1 MAIIAHRS
9 SPAAV
14 SDRRRPSPDVILFVA
29 MVALSA
35 LGVLMVY
42 SASRNRLEA
51 LGLDPTG
58 EMVDQAIFAAV
69 GLVLFFVASFIDYRE
84 WRNVAPFIYLATLV
98 ALGAVFLFE
107 PGTARAQRWIP
118 IGDYQLQPAEF
129 AKMAMILVLASV
141 LVPAKEEGM
150 GWRRLVQTIA
160 IVAVPAVLIY
170 LEPDLGTM
178 LVFAFITLVMLFIG
192 GTTLR
197 QLTILMMAAGA
208 GALAIWKLG
217 LLRDYQ
223 IERLQS
229 VFNPAA
235 ADPLVAGY
243 NRIQSEIAIGSG
255 GFFGKGLFLG
265 TQTNLDFVPAQTT
278 DFIFTAVGEQ
288 LGFVGGALVLLTY
301 AVIIWRLLVIA
312 GNARDRYGVLVVAG
326 IAAMFAF
333 HVYINVGMTVG
344 IAPVTGLPLP
354 FMSAGG
360 STYVTMAISLGVA
373 NSVWLR
379 RSPVPGETYIV

>member
-1 MAIIAHRS
+1 
-9 SPAAV
+9 
-14 SDRRRPSPDVILFVA
+14 
-29 MVALSA
+29 
-35 LGVLMVY
+35 
-42 SASRNRLEA
+42 
-51 LGLDPTG
+51 
-58 EMVDQAIFAAV
+58 
-69 GLVLFFVASFIDYRE
+69 
-84 WRNVAPFIYLATLV
+84 
-98 ALGAVFLFE
+98 
-107 PGTARAQRWIP
+107 
-118 IGDYQLQPAEF
+118 
-129 AKMAMILVLASV
+129 VLASV
-141 LVPAKEEGM
+141 LVPAKEQGM
-150 GWRRLVQTIA
+150 SWRRLIQTLV
-160 IVAVPAVLIY
+160 IVAIPAVLIY

-192 GTTLR
+192 GTTFR
-197 QLTILMMAAGA
+197 QLTVLLAAAGA
-208 GALAIWKLG
+208 GILAIWKLE
-217 LLRDYQ
+217 LLKDYQ

-229 VFNPAA
+229 VFNPSA
-235 ADPLVAGY
+235 ADPLGAAY

-288 LGFVGGALVLLTY
+288 LGFVGGALVLLVY
-301 AVIIWRLLVIA
+301 AVIMWRLVVIA
-312 GNARDRYGVLVVAG
+312 VNARDRYGVLVVAG

-333 HVYINVGMTVG
+333 HIYVNIGMTVG

-360 STYVTMAISLGVA
+360 STFVTMAISLGVA

>member
-1 MAIIAHRS
+1 MALIARS

-14 SDRRRPSPDVILFVA
+14 SDRRRPTPDVILFLA
-29 MVALSA
+29 MVVLSA

-42 SASRNRLEA
+42 SASRGRLEA
-51 LGLDPTG
+51 RGLDPTG

-84 WRNVAPFIYLATLV
+84 WRNVTPFIYIATLT
-98 ALGAVFLFE
+98 ALGVVFLFD
-107 PGTARAQRWIP
+107 PVANAQRWIP
-118 IGDYQLQPAEF
+118 LGSYQLQPAEF
-129 AKMAMILVLASV
+129 AKAAMILVLASV

-150 GWRRLVQTIA
+150 SWRRLTQTLV
-160 IVAVPAVLIY
+160 IVAIPAVLIY

-192 GTTLR
+192 GTTFR
-197 QLTILMMAAGA
+197 QLTVLMAAAGA
-208 GALAIWKLG
+208 GILAIWKLEV
-217 LLRDYQ
+217 LKDYQ

-229 VFNPAA
+229 VFNPSA
-235 ADPLVAGY
+235 ADPLGAAY

-288 LGFVGGALVLLTY
+288 LGFVGGALVLLVY
-301 AVIIWRLLVIA
+301 AVIMWRLVVI
-312 GNARDRYGVLVVAG
+312 GVNARDRYGVLVVAG

-333 HVYINVGMTVG
+333 HIYVNIGMTVG

-360 STYVTMAISLGVA
+360 STFVTMAISLGVA

>member
-1 MAIIAHRS
+1 MAVISRS
-9 SPAAV
+9 RPAAI
-14 SDRRRPSPDVILFVA
+14 SDRRRPTPDLILFIA
-29 MVALSA
+29 MVVLSA
-35 LGVLMVY
+35 FGVLMVY
-42 SASRNRLEA
+42 SASRSKLES

-58 EMVDQAIFAAV
+58 EMVDQVIFAAV
-69 GLVLFFVASFIDYRE
+69 GLVFFFVASFIDYRE
-84 WRNVAPFIYLATLV
+84 WRNVAPLIYFVTLIV
-98 ALGAVFLFE
+98 LGAVFLFE
-107 PGTARAQRWIP
+107 PVANAQRWIP
-118 IGDYQLQPAEF
+118 IGSYQLQPAEF
-129 AKMAMILVLASV
+129 AKVAMILILASV

-150 GWRRLVQTIA
+150 SWRRLVQTIV
-160 IVAVPAVLIY
+160 IVAIPAVLIY

-197 QLTILMMAAGA
+197 QLAVLLAAAGA
-208 GALAIWKLG
+208 GVLAIWKLE

-229 VFNPAA
+229 VFNPSA
-235 ADPLVAGY
+235 ADPLGAAY

-265 TQTNLDFVPAQTT
+265 TQTNLDYVPAQTT

-288 LGFVGGALVLLTY
+288 LGFVGGALVLLVY
-301 AVIIWRLLVIA
+301 AVIMWRLVVIA
-312 GNARDRYGVLVVAG
+312 VNARDRFGVLVVAG

-333 HVYINVGMTVG
+333 HIYVNIGMTVG

-354 FMSAGG
+354 FLSAGG
-360 STYVTMAISLGVA
+360 STLVTMSIALGIA

>member
-1 MAIIAHRS
+1 MAVIART

-14 SDRRRPSPDVILFVA
+14 TDRRRPTPDVILFVA
-29 MVALSA
+29 MVVLAA

-42 SASRNRLEA
+42 SASRSRLETQ
-51 LGLDPTG
+51 GLDPTS
-58 EMVDQAIFAAV
+58 EMIDQAVFAAV
-69 GLVLFFVASFIDYRE
+69 GLILFFVASFIDYRE
-84 WRNVAPFIYLATLV
+84 WRNVAPLVYLATLMS
-98 ALGAVFLFE
+98 LGAVFFFE
-107 PGTARAQRWIP
+107 SGAAGAQRWIP
-118 IGDYQLQPAEF
+118 IGSYQLQPSEF
-129 AKMAMILVLASV
+129 AKVAMVLVLASV

-150 GWRRLVQTIA
+150 SWRRLVQTIV
-160 IVAVPAVLIY
+160 IVAIPAALIY
-170 LEPDLGTM
+170 LQPDLGTM

-197 QLTILMMAAGA
+197 QLAVLITAAGA
-208 GALAIWKLG
+208 GILTIWRLE

-229 VFNPAA
+229 VFNPSA
-235 ADPLVAGY
+235 ADPLGAAY

-255 GFFGKGLFLG
+255 GFFGKGLFEG
-265 TQTNLDFVPAQTT
+265 TQTNLDYVPAQTT

-288 LGFVGGALVLLTY
+288 LGFIGGALVLVAY

-326 IAAMFAF
+326 IAAMFAY
-333 HVYINVGMTVG
+333 HVYVNIGMTVG

-360 STYVTMAISLGVA
+360 STFVTMAVSLGIA

>member
-1 MAIIAHRS
+1 MAIIARS

-14 SDRRRPSPDVILFVA
+14 SDRRRPTPDIILFVA

-35 LGVLMVY
+35 VGVLMVY
-42 SASRNRLEA
+42 SASRTRLEA

-84 WRNVAPFIYLATLV
+84 WRNVAPFIYIATLL
-98 ALGAVFLFE
+98 ALGVVFLFA
-107 PGTARAQRWIP
+107 PGSARAQRWIP
-118 IGDYQLQPAEF
+118 VGSYQIQPAEF
-129 AKMAMILVLASV
+129 AKIAMIMVLAAV

-150 GWRRLVQTIA
+150 SWRRLVQTIVVVA
-160 IVAVPAVLIY
+160 IPAMLIY
-170 LEPDLGTM
+170 MEPDLGTM
-178 LVFAFITLVMLFIG
+178 LVFAFITLVMLFVG

-197 QLTILMMAAGA
+197 QLTVLMTAAGA
-208 GALAIWKLG
+208 GILAIWKLE
-217 LLRDYQ
+217 LLLPYQ

-229 VFNPAA
+229 IFNPSA
-235 ADPLVAGY
+235 ADPLGAAY

-255 GFFGKGLFLG
+255 GIFGKGLFLG

-288 LGFVGGALVLLTY
+288 LGFVGGALVLLAY
-301 AVIIWRLLVIA
+301 AVIMWRLVVIA
-312 GNARDRYGVLVVAG
+312 VNARDRYGVLVVTG

-360 STYVTMAISLGVA
+360 STFVTMALALGIA

>member
-1 MAIIAHRS
+1 MAVIARTS
-9 SPAAV
+9 SPAV
-14 SDRRRPSPDVILFVA
+14 SDRRRPTPDIILFVA
-29 MVALSA
+29 MVVLSA
-35 LGVLMVY
+35 LGVLMIY
-42 SASRNRLEA
+42 SASRNRLDA
-51 LGLDPTG
+51 LGLDPSS
-58 EMVDQAIFAAV
+58 EMVDQAIFVAV
-69 GLVLFFVASFIDYRE
+69 GLVLFFVASLVDYRE
-84 WRNVAPFIYLATLV
+84 WRDLVPFIYIVTLIG
-98 ALGAVFLFE
+98 LGAVFLFE

-118 IGDYQLQPAEF
+118 IGSYQLQPAEF
-129 AKMAMILVLASV
+129 AKIAVILVLASV
-141 LVPAKEEGM
+141 LVPAREEGM
-150 GWRRLVQTIA
+150 SWRRLIQALLVVA
-160 IVAVPAVLIY
+160 IPVVLIY

-178 LVFAFITLVMLFIG
+178 LVFAFIALVMLFVG

-197 QLTILMMAAGA
+197 QLAVLLAASGA
-208 GALAIWKLG
+208 GVLAIWRLE
-217 LLRDYQ
+217 LLRPYQ

-229 VFNPAA
+229 VFNPSS
-235 ADPLVAGY
+235 ADPLGAAY

-265 TQTNLDFVPAQTT
+265 TQTNLDYVPAQTT

-288 LGFVGGALVLLTY
+288 LGFVGGALVLLAY
-301 AVIIWRLLVIA
+301 GVIMWRLLVIA
-312 GNARDRYGVLVVAG
+312 GNARDRFGVLVVGG

-333 HVYINVGMTVG
+333 HVYVNIGMTVG

-360 STYVTMAISLGVA
+360 STFVTMAFSLGIA

>member
-1 MAIIAHRS
+1 MAVIARS

-14 SDRRRPSPDVILFVA
+14 SDRRRPTPDVILFIA
-29 MVALSA
+29 MVVLSA
-35 LGVLMVY
+35 LGVLMIY
-42 SASRNRLEA
+42 SASRGRLEA
-51 LGLDPTG
+51 RGLDPTS
-58 EMVDQAIFAAV
+58 EMVEQAIFAAV

-84 WRNVAPFIYLATLV
+84 WRNVAPAIYIATLI

-107 PGTARAQRWIP
+107 PGAARAQRWIP
-118 IGDYQLQPAEF
+118 IGSYQLQPAEF
-129 AKMAMILVLASV
+129 AKAAMIVVLASV
-141 LVPAKEEGM
+141 LVPVREEGM
-150 GWRRLVQTIA
+150 SWRRLVQTIV
-160 IVAVPAVLIY
+160 IVAIPALLIY
-170 LEPDLGTM
+170 LQPDLGTM

-197 QLTILMMAAGA
+197 QLTVLMVAAGA
-208 GALAIWKLG
+208 GILAIWRLE
-217 LLRDYQ
+217 LLRPYQ

-235 ADPLVAGY
+235 ADPLGALY

-288 LGFVGGALVLLTY
+288 VGFVGGALVLLTY
-301 AVIIWRLLVIA
+301 GIIIWRLLVIA
-312 GNARDRYGVLVVAG
+312 TNARDRYGVLVVAG

-333 HVYINVGMTVG
+333 HVYVNIGMTVG

-360 STYVTMAISLGVA
+360 STFATMAISLGVA

>member
-1 MAIIAHRS
+1 MALIART

-14 SDRRRPSPDVILFVA
+14 SDRRRPTPDVILFLA
-29 MVALSA
+29 MVVLSA

-42 SASRNRLEA
+42 SASRGRLEA
-51 LGLDPTG
+51 RGLDPTG
-58 EMVDQAIFAAV
+58 EMVDQAIFASI
-69 GLVLFFVASFIDYRE
+69 GLVFFFVASFIDYRE
-84 WRNVAPFIYLATLV
+84 WRNVTHFIYIATLI
-98 ALGAVFLFE
+98 ALSVVFLFD
-107 PGTARAQRWIP
+107 PVANAQRWIP
-118 IGDYQLQPAEF
+118 LGSYQLQPAEF
-129 AKMAMILVLASV
+129 AKAAMILVLASV

-150 GWRRLVQTIA
+150 SWRRLFQTLV
-160 IVAVPAVLIY
+160 IVAIPAVLIY

-192 GTTLR
+192 GTTFR
-197 QLTILMMAAGA
+197 QLTVLMAAAGA
-208 GALAIWKLG
+208 GVLAIWKLE
-217 LLRDYQ
+217 LLKDYQ

-229 VFNPAA
+229 VFNPSA
-235 ADPLVAGY
+235 ADPLGAAY

-288 LGFVGGALVLLTY
+288 LGFVGGALVLLVY
-301 AVIIWRLLVIA
+301 AVIMWRLVVIA
-312 GNARDRYGVLVVAG
+312 VNARDRFGVLVVAG

-333 HVYINVGMTVG
+333 HIYVNIGMTVG

-360 STYVTMAISLGVA
+360 STFVTMAISLGVA

>member
-1 MAIIAHRS
+1 MAVIARS
-9 SPAAV
+9 RPAAI
-14 SDRRRPSPDVILFVA
+14 SDRRRPTPDLILFIA

-35 LGVLMVY
+35 FGVLMVY
-42 SASRNRLEA
+42 SASRSKLES
-51 LGLDPTG
+51 LGLDPTS

-69 GLVLFFVASFIDYRE
+69 GLVFFFVASFIDYRE
-84 WRNVAPFIYLATLV
+84 WRNVAPLIYLATLIV
-98 ALGAVFLFE
+98 LGAVFLFE
-107 PGTARAQRWIP
+107 PVANAQRWIP
-118 IGDYQLQPAEF
+118 IGSYQLQPAEF
-129 AKMAMILVLASV
+129 AKVAMILILASV

-150 GWRRLVQTIA
+150 SWRRLIQTIV
-160 IVAVPAVLIY
+160 IVSIPAVLIY

-197 QLTILMMAAGA
+197 QLAVLLAAAGA
-208 GALAIWKLG
+208 GLLAIWKLE

-229 VFNPAA
+229 VFNPSA
-235 ADPLVAGY
+235 ADPLGAAY

-265 TQTNLDFVPAQTT
+265 TQTNLDYVPAQTT

-288 LGFVGGALVLLTY
+288 LGFVGGALVLLVY
-301 AVIIWRLLVIA
+301 AVIMWRLVVIA
-312 GNARDRYGVLVVAG
+312 VNARDRFGVLVVAG
-326 IAAMFAF
+326 VAAMFAF
-333 HVYINVGMTVG
+333 HIYVNIGMTVG

-360 STYVTMAISLGVA
+360 STLVTMSIALGVA

>member
-1 MAIIAHRS
+1 MAVIART

-14 SDRRRPSPDVILFVA
+14 SDRRRPTPDVILFVA
-29 MVALSA
+29 MMALSA

-58 EMVDQAIFAAV
+58 EMVDQAIFAGV
-69 GLVLFFVASFIDYRE
+69 GLVLFFVASFVDYRE
-84 WRNVAPFIYLATLV
+84 WRNVAPFLYVATLL

-107 PGTARAQRWIP
+107 PGAARVQRWIP
-118 IGDYQLQPAEF
+118 IGTYQLQPAEF
-129 AKMAMILVLASV
+129 AKATMILVLASI

-150 GWRRLVQTIA
+150 SWRRLVQTIV
-160 IVAVPAVLIY
+160 IVAIPAMLIY
-170 LEPDLGTM
+170 FEPDLGTM
-178 LVFAFITLVMLFIG
+178 LVFAFVSLIMLFVG

-197 QLTILMMAAGA
+197 QLTVLMTAAGA
-208 GALAIWKLG
+208 GMLAIWRLE

-229 VFNPAA
+229 IFNPSA
-235 ADPLVAGY
+235 ADPLGAAY

-265 TQTNLDFVPAQTT
+265 TQTNLDFVPSQTT

-288 LGFVGGALVLLTY
+288 LGFVGSALVLLAY
-301 AVIIWRLLVIA
+301 AIIMWRLVVIA
-312 GNARDRYGVLVVAG
+312 VNARDRFGVLVVSG

-333 HVYINVGMTVG
+333 HVYINIGMTVG

-360 STYVTMAISLGVA
+360 STFVTMAISLGVA

>member
-1 MAIIAHRS
+1 MAIIARTT
-9 SPAAV
+9 PAAV
-14 SDRRRPSPDVILFVA
+14 SDRRRPTPDVILFVA
-29 MVALSA
+29 MVVLAA

-42 SASRNRLEA
+42 SASRTRLET
-51 LGLDPTG
+51 LGLDPTS
-58 EMVDQAIFAAV
+58 EMVDQAIFAAA

-84 WRNVAPFIYLATLV
+84 WRNVAPLLYIGTLI

-107 PGTARAQRWIP
+107 PGGARAQRWIP
-118 IGDYQLQPAEF
+118 IGSYQLQPAEF

-150 GWRRLVQTIA
+150 SWRRLVQTMV

-170 LEPDLGTM
+170 IEPDLGTM
-178 LVFAFITLVMLFIG
+178 LVFAFIALVMLFIG

-197 QLTILMMAAGA
+197 QLMVVMTAAGA
-208 GALAIWKLG
+208 GILAIWKFE
-217 LLRDYQ
+217 LLRPYQ

-229 VFNPAA
+229 VFNPSS
-235 ADPLVAGY
+235 ADPLGAAY

-288 LGFVGGALVLLTY
+288 LGFVGGALVLLAY

-312 GNARDRYGVLVVAG
+312 VNARDRYGVLVVAG

-333 HVYINVGMTVG
+333 HVYINIGMTVG

-360 STYVTMAISLGVA
+360 STFVTMAISLGVA

>member
-1 MAIIAHRS
+1 MTLLART

-14 SDRRRPSPDVILFVA
+14 SDRRRPTPDVILFLA
-29 MVALSA
+29 MVVLSA

-42 SASRNRLEA
+42 SASRGRLEA
-51 LGLDPTG
+51 RGLDPTG

-84 WRNVAPFIYLATLV
+84 WRNVAPFIYIATLI
-98 ALGAVFLFE
+98 ALGAVFLFD
-107 PGTARAQRWIP
+107 PVANAQRWIP
-118 IGDYQLQPAEF
+118 LGSYQLQPAEF
-129 AKMAMILVLASV
+129 AKAAMILVLASV
-141 LVPAKEEGM
+141 LVPAREEGM
-150 GWRRLVQTIA
+150 SWRRLTQTLV
-160 IVAVPAVLIY
+160 IVAIPAVLIY
-170 LEPDLGTM
+170 IEPDLGTM
-178 LVFAFITLVMLFIG
+178 LVFTFITIVMLFIG
-192 GTTLR
+192 GTTIR
-197 QLTILMMAAGA
+197 QLTVLMAAAGA
-208 GALAIWKLG
+208 GLLAIWKLE
-217 LLRDYQ
+217 LLKDYQ

-229 VFNPAA
+229 VFNPSA
-235 ADPLVAGY
+235 ADPLGAAY

-288 LGFVGGALVLLTY
+288 LGFVGGALVLLVY
-301 AVIIWRLLVIA
+301 AVIMWRLVVIA
-312 GNARDRYGVLVVAG
+312 VNARDRYGVLVVAG

-333 HVYINVGMTVG
+333 HIYVNIGMTVG

-360 STYVTMAISLGVA
+360 SAFVTMAISLGVA

>member
-1 MAIIAHRS
+1 MALIART

-14 SDRRRPSPDVILFVA
+14 SDRRRPTPDVILFLA
-29 MVALSA
+29 MVVLSA

-42 SASRNRLEA
+42 SASRGRLEA
-51 LGLDPTG
+51 RGLDPTG

-84 WRNVAPFIYLATLV
+84 WRNVTPFIYIATLI
-98 ALGAVFLFE
+98 ALSVVFLFD
-107 PGTARAQRWIP
+107 PVANAQRWIP
-118 IGDYQLQPAEF
+118 LGSFQLQPAEF
-129 AKMAMILVLASV
+129 AKAAMILVLASV

-150 GWRRLVQTIA
+150 SWRRLFQTLV
-160 IVAVPAVLIY
+160 IVAIPAVLIY

-192 GTTLR
+192 GTTFR
-197 QLTILMMAAGA
+197 QLTVLMAAAGA
-208 GALAIWKLG
+208 GVLAIWRLE
-217 LLRDYQ
+217 LLKDYQ

-229 VFNPAA
+229 VFNPSA
-235 ADPLVAGY
+235 ADPLGAAY

-288 LGFVGGALVLLTY
+288 LGFVGGALVLLVY
-301 AVIIWRLLVIA
+301 AVIMWRLVVIA
-312 GNARDRYGVLVVAG
+312 VNARDRFGVLVVAG

-333 HVYINVGMTVG
+333 HIYVNIGMTVG

-360 STYVTMAISLGVA
+360 STFVTMAISLGVA

>member
-1 MAIIAHRS
+1 MAVISRS
-9 SPAAV
+9 RPAAI
-14 SDRRRPSPDVILFVA
+14 SDRRRPTPDLILFIA

-35 LGVLMVY
+35 FGVLMVY
-42 SASRNRLEA
+42 SASRSKLES

-69 GLVLFFVASFIDYRE
+69 GLVFFFVASFIDYRE
-84 WRNVAPFIYLATLV
+84 WRNVAPLIYLATLIV
-98 ALGAVFLFE
+98 LGAVFLFE
-107 PGTARAQRWIP
+107 PVANAQRWIP
-118 IGDYQLQPAEF
+118 IGSYQLQPAEF
-129 AKMAMILVLASV
+129 AKVAMILILASV

-150 GWRRLVQTIA
+150 SWRRLIQTIV
-160 IVAVPAVLIY
+160 IVSIPAVLIY

-178 LVFAFITLVMLFIG
+178 LVFGFITLVMLFIG

-197 QLTILMMAAGA
+197 QLAVLLAAAGA
-208 GALAIWKLG
+208 GMLAIWKLE

-229 VFNPAA
+229 VFNPSA
-235 ADPLVAGY
+235 ADPLGAAY

-265 TQTNLDFVPAQTT
+265 TQTNLDYVPAQTT

-288 LGFVGGALVLLTY
+288 LGFVGGALVLLVY
-301 AVIIWRLLVIA
+301 AVIMWRLVVIA
-312 GNARDRYGVLVVAG
+312 VNARDRFGVLVVAG
-326 IAAMFAF
+326 VAAMFAF
-333 HVYINVGMTVG
+333 HIYVNIGMTVG

-360 STYVTMAISLGVA
+360 STLVTMSIALGVA

>member
-1 MAIIAHRS
+1 MALIART

-14 SDRRRPSPDVILFVA
+14 SDRRRPTPDVILFLA
-29 MVALSA
+29 MVVLSA

-42 SASRNRLEA
+42 SASRGRLEA
-51 LGLDPTG
+51 RGLDPTG

-84 WRNVAPFIYLATLV
+84 WRNVAPFIYIATLI
-98 ALGAVFLFE
+98 ALGVVFLFP
-107 PGTARAQRWIP
+107 PGAARVQRWIP
-118 IGDYQLQPAEF
+118 IGSYQLQPAEF
-129 AKMAMILVLASV
+129 AKASMILVLASV
-141 LVPAKEEGM
+141 LVPTKEEGM
-150 GWRRLVQTIA
+150 SWRRLTQTIV
-160 IVAVPAVLIY
+160 IVAIPAMLIY
-170 LEPDLGTM
+170 FEPDLGTM
-178 LVFAFITLVMLFIG
+178 LVFAFVSLMMLFIG

-197 QLTILMMAAGA
+197 QVAFLLAAAGA
-208 GALAIWKLG
+208 GMLAIWRLE

-229 VFNPAA
+229 IFNPSA
-235 ADPLVAGY
+235 ADPLGAAY

-255 GFFGKGLFLG
+255 GFFGKGLFHG
-265 TQTNLDFVPAQTT
+265 TQTNLDFVPSQTT

-288 LGFVGGALVLLTY
+288 LGFVGGALVLLVY
-301 AVIIWRLLVIA
+301 AVIMWRLVVIA
-312 GNARDRYGVLVVAG
+312 VNARDRFGVLVVAG

-333 HVYINVGMTVG
+333 HIYVNIGMTVG

-360 STYVTMAISLGVA
+360 SAFVTMAISLGVA

>member
-1 MAIIAHRS
+1 
-9 SPAAV
+9 V
-14 SDRRRPSPDVILFVA
+14 
-29 MVALSA
+29 
-35 LGVLMVY
+35 GVLMVY

-84 WRNVAPFIYLATLV
+84 WRNVAPFLYVATLL

-107 PGTARAQRWIP
+107 AGTARAQRWIP
-118 IGDYQLQPAEF
+118 IGSYQLQPAEF

-150 GWRRLVQTIA
+150 SWRRLVQTIV
-160 IVAVPAVLIY
+160 IVAIPAVLIY

-178 LVFAFITLVMLFIG
+178 LVFTFFALVMLFVG

-197 QLTILMMAAGA
+197 QLTVLMTAAGA
-208 GALAIWKLG
+208 GILAIWKLE
-217 LLRDYQ
+217 LLRPYQ

-229 VFNPAA
+229 IFNPSA
-235 ADPLVAGY
+235 ADPLGAAY

-288 LGFVGGALVLLTY
+288 LGFVGGAFVLLAY
-301 AVIIWRLLVIA
+301 AIIMWRLVVIA
-312 GNARDRYGVLVVAG
+312 VNARDRFGVLVVTG

-333 HVYINVGMTVG
+333 HVYINIGMTVG

-360 STYVTMAISLGVA
+360 STFVTMAISLGVA

>member
-1 MAIIAHRS
+1 MALLARS
-9 SPAAV
+9 SPPAV
-14 SDRRRPSPDVILFVA
+14 PDRRRPTPDLILFIA
-29 MVALSA
+29 MVVLSA

-42 SASRNRLEA
+42 SASRVRLEA
-51 LGLDPTG
+51 RGLDPTS
-58 EMVDQAIFAAV
+58 EMVNQAIFAAV

-84 WRNVAPFIYLATLV
+84 WRNVAPLLYIATLI

-107 PGTARAQRWIP
+107 PGAARAQRWIP
-118 IGDYQLQPAEF
+118 IGSYQLQPAEF
-129 AKMAMILVLASV
+129 AKAAMILILGAI

-150 GWRRLVQTIA
+150 SWRRVIQTLV
-160 IVAVPAVLIY
+160 IVAIPAALIY
-170 LEPDLGTM
+170 SQPDLGTM
-178 LVFAFITLVMLFIG
+178 LVFAFITLIMLFIG
-192 GTTLR
+192 GTTFR
-197 QLTILMMAAGA
+197 QLTVLLTAAAAGM
-208 GALAIWKLG
+208 LAIWKFG

-235 ADPLVAGY
+235 ADPLGAAY

-288 LGFVGGALVLLTY
+288 LGFVGGALVLLAY
-301 AVIIWRLLVIA
+301 AIIIWRLVVIA
-312 GNARDRYGVLVVAG
+312 VNARDRYGVLVVSG

-333 HVYINVGMTVG
+333 HIYVNVGMTVG

-360 STYVTMAISLGVA
+360 STFVTMAFSLGVA

>member
-1 MAIIAHRS
+1 MAIIARS

-14 SDRRRPSPDVILFVA
+14 SDRRRPTPDIILFVA

-35 LGVLMVY
+35 VGVLMVY
-42 SASRNRLEA
+42 SASKTRLEA

-69 GLVLFFVASFIDYRE
+69 GLVLFFVASVIDYRE
-84 WRNVAPFIYLATLV
+84 WRNVAPFIYIATLL
-98 ALGAVFLFE
+98 ALGAVFLFP
-107 PGTARAQRWIP
+107 PGSARAQRWIP
-118 IGDYQLQPAEF
+118 VGSYQIQPAEF
-129 AKMAMILVLASV
+129 AKIAMIMVLAAV

-150 GWRRLVQTIA
+150 SWRRLVQTIVVVA
-160 IVAVPAVLIY
+160 IPAVLIY
-170 LEPDLGTM
+170 IEPDLGTM
-178 LVFAFITLVMLFIG
+178 LVFAFITLVMLFVG

-197 QLTILMMAAGA
+197 QLTVLMTAAGA
-208 GALAIWKLG
+208 GILAIWKLE
-217 LLRDYQ
+217 LLLPYQ

-229 VFNPAA
+229 IFNPSA
-235 ADPLVAGY
+235 ADPLGAAY

-255 GFFGKGLFLG
+255 GIFGKGLFLG

-288 LGFVGGALVLLTY
+288 LGFVGGALVLLAY
-301 AVIIWRLLVIA
+301 AVIMWRLVVIA
-312 GNARDRYGVLVVAG
+312 VNARDRYGVLAVTG

-333 HVYINVGMTVG
+333 HIYINVGMTVG

-360 STYVTMAISLGVA
+360 SAFVTMAIALGIA

>member
-1 MAIIAHRS
+1 MAIIARS

-14 SDRRRPSPDVILFVA
+14 SDRRRPTPDIILFVA

-35 LGVLMVY
+35 VGVLMVY
-42 SASRNRLEA
+42 SASRTRLEA

-84 WRNVAPFIYLATLV
+84 WRNVAPFIYIATLL
-98 ALGAVFLFE
+98 ALGVVFLFA
-107 PGTARAQRWIP
+107 PGSARAQRWIP
-118 IGDYQLQPAEF
+118 VGSYQIQPAEF
-129 AKMAMILVLASV
+129 AKIAMIMVLAAV

-150 GWRRLVQTIA
+150 SWRRLVQTIVVVA
-160 IVAVPAVLIY
+160 IPAVLIY
-170 LEPDLGTM
+170 MEPDLGTM
-178 LVFAFITLVMLFIG
+178 LVFAFITLVMLFVG

-197 QLTILMMAAGA
+197 QLTVLMTAAGA
-208 GALAIWKLG
+208 GILAIWKLE
-217 LLRDYQ
+217 LLLPYQ
-223 IERLQS
+223 RERLQS
-229 VFNPAA
+229 IFNPSA
-235 ADPLVAGY
+235 ADPLGAAY

-255 GFFGKGLFLG
+255 GIFGKGLFLG

-288 LGFVGGALVLLTY
+288 LGFVGGALVLLAY
-301 AVIIWRLLVIA
+301 AVIMWRLVVIA
-312 GNARDRYGVLVVAG
+312 VNARDRYGVLAVTG

-360 STYVTMAISLGVA
+360 STFVTMALALGIA

>member
-1 MAIIAHRS
+1 MALIART

-14 SDRRRPSPDVILFVA
+14 SDRRRPTPDVILFLA
-29 MVALSA
+29 MVVLSA

-42 SASRNRLEA
+42 SASRGRLEA
-51 LGLDPTG
+51 RGLDPTG

-84 WRNVAPFIYLATLV
+84 WRNVTPFIYIATLI
-98 ALGAVFLFE
+98 ALSVVFLFD
-107 PGTARAQRWIP
+107 PVANAQRWIP
-118 IGDYQLQPAEF
+118 LGSYQLQPAEF
-129 AKMAMILVLASV
+129 AKAAMILVLASV

-150 GWRRLVQTIA
+150 SWRRLTQTLV
-160 IVAVPAVLIY
+160 IVAIPSVLIY

-178 LVFAFITLVMLFIG
+178 LVFAFITIVMLFIG
-192 GTTLR
+192 GTTFR
-197 QLTILMMAAGA
+197 QLTVLMAAAGA
-208 GALAIWKLG
+208 GMLAIWKLE
-217 LLRDYQ
+217 LLKDYQ

-229 VFNPAA
+229 VFNPSA
-235 ADPLVAGY
+235 ADPLGAAY

-288 LGFVGGALVLLTY
+288 LGFVGGALVLLVY
-301 AVIIWRLLVIA
+301 AVIMWRLVVIA
-312 GNARDRYGVLVVAG
+312 VNARDRFGVLVVAG

-333 HVYINVGMTVG
+333 HIYVNIGMTVG

-360 STYVTMAISLGVA
+360 STFVTMAISLGVA

>member
-1 MAIIAHRS
+1 MAVIARS
-9 SPAAV
+9 TPPAV
-14 SDRRRPSPDVILFVA
+14 SDRRRPTPDLILFIA

-42 SASRNRLEA
+42 SASRGRLEA
-51 LGLDPTG
+51 RGLDPTS

-69 GLVLFFVASFIDYRE
+69 GLVLFFIASFIDYRE
-84 WRNVAPFIYLATLV
+84 WRNVAPWLYLATLL

-107 PGTARAQRWIP
+107 PGAARAQRWIP
-118 IGDYQLQPAEF
+118 IGSYQLQPAEF
-129 AKMAMILVLASV
+129 AKAAMILILAAV

-150 GWRRLVQTIA
+150 GWRRLTQTLV
-160 IVAVPAVLIY
+160 IVAIPAALIY

-178 LVFAFITLVMLFIG
+178 LVFGFITLVMLFIG

-197 QLTILMMAAGA
+197 QLGVLLTAAAG
-208 GALAIWKLG
+208 GMFAIWKLE

-235 ADPLVAGY
+235 ADPLGAAY

-288 LGFVGGALVLLTY
+288 LGFIGGALVLLAY
-301 AVIIWRLLVIA
+301 AIIMWRLVVIA
-312 GNARDRYGVLVVAG
+312 VNARDRYGVLVVSG

-333 HVYINVGMTVG
+333 HIYVNIGMTVG

-360 STYVTMAISLGVA
+360 STFVTMAFSLGIA

>member
-1 MAIIAHRS
+1 MAAIARS
-9 SPAAV
+9 SPPAI
-14 SDRRRPSPDVILFVA
+14 SDRRRPTPDIILFVA
-29 MVALSA
+29 MVALA
-35 LGVLMVY
+35 AVGVLMVY
-42 SASRNRLEA
+42 SASKNRLEA

-58 EMVDQAIFAAV
+58 DMVDQAIFAAV
-69 GLVLFFVASFIDYRE
+69 GLVLFFLASFIDYRE
-84 WRNVAPFIYLATLV
+84 WRNVAPFLYIATLI

-107 PGTARAQRWIP
+107 PGAARAQRWIP
-118 IGDYQLQPAEF
+118 IGSYQLQPAEF
-129 AKMAMILVLASV
+129 AKVAMIMVLASV

-150 GWRRLVQTIA
+150 SWRRLIQTIV
-160 IVAVPAVLIY
+160 IVALPAVLIY
-170 LEPDLGTM
+170 MEPDLGTM
-178 LVFAFITLVMLFIG
+178 LVFAFITLVMLFVG

-197 QLTILMMAAGA
+197 QLTVLMMAAGS
-208 GALAIWKLG
+208 GALAIWRLG

-229 VFNPAA
+229 IFNPAA
-235 ADPLVAGY
+235 ADPLGAAY

-255 GFFGKGLFLG
+255 GIFGKGLFLG
-265 TQTNLDFVPAQTT
+265 TQTNLDFVPAQAT

-288 LGFVGGALVLLTY
+288 LGFVGGALVLLAY
-301 AVIIWRLLVIA
+301 AIIMWRLVVIA
-312 GNARDRYGVLVVAG
+312 VNARDRYGVLVVVG

-333 HVYINVGMTVG
+333 HVYINIGMTVG

-360 STYVTMAISLGVA
+360 STFVTMAIALGIA

>member
-1 MAIIAHRS
+1 MAVIARTT
-9 SPAAV
+9 PPAV
-14 SDRRRPSPDVILFVA
+14 SDRRRPTPDIILFVA
-29 MVALSA
+29 MVALA
-35 LGVLMVY
+35 AVGVLMVY

-69 GLVLFFVASFIDYRE
+69 GLVLFLVASLIDYRE
-84 WRNVAPFIYLATLV
+84 WRNVAPFLYVATLL

-107 PGTARAQRWIP
+107 PGASRAQRWIP
-118 IGDYQLQPAEF
+118 IGSYQLQPAEF
-129 AKMAMILVLASV
+129 AKLAMIVVVASV

-150 GWRRLVQTIA
+150 SWRRLVQTIV
-160 IVAVPAVLIY
+160 IVAIPAALIY

-178 LVFAFITLVMLFIG
+178 LVFAFFALVMLFVG

-197 QLTILMMAAGA
+197 QLTVLMTAAGA
-208 GALAIWKLG
+208 GILAIWKLE
-217 LLRDYQ
+217 LLRPYQ

-229 VFNPAA
+229 IFNPSA
-235 ADPLVAGY
+235 ADPLGAAY

-288 LGFVGGALVLLTY
+288 LGFVGGALVLLAY
-301 AVIIWRLLVIA
+301 AIIMWRLVVIA
-312 GNARDRYGVLVVAG
+312 VNARDRFGVLVVTG

-333 HVYINVGMTVG
+333 HVYINIGMTVG

-360 STYVTMAISLGVA
+360 STFVTMAVSLGVA

>member
-1 MAIIAHRS
+1 MALIART
-9 SPAAV
+9 SPPAV
-14 SDRRRPSPDVILFVA
+14 SDRRRPTPDLILFLV
-29 MVALSA
+29 MVVVSA
-35 LGVLMVY
+35 VGILMVY
-42 SASRNRLEA
+42 SASKGRLEA
-51 LGLDPTG
+51 RGLDPTG
-58 EMVDQAIFAAV
+58 EMVDQAVFAAI
-69 GLVLFFVASFIDYRE
+69 GLVLFFVASFVDYRE
-84 WRNVAPFIYLATLV
+84 WRNVAPLLFIGTLI

-107 PGTARAQRWIP
+107 PGAARAQRWIP
-118 IGDYQLQPAEF
+118 IGSYQLQPSEF
-129 AKMAMILVLASV
+129 AKAAMILILAAV

-150 GWRRLVQTIA
+150 SWRRLTQTLA
-160 IVAVPAVLIY
+160 IVAIPAVLIY
-170 LEPDLGTM
+170 LQPDLGTM
-178 LVFAFITLVMLFIG
+178 LVFGFITLVMLFIG

-197 QLTILMMAAGA
+197 QLTVLLMAAA
-208 GALAIWKLG
+208 GGMFAIWKLE

-235 ADPLVAGY
+235 ADPLGAAY

-288 LGFVGGALVLLTY
+288 LGFVGGTLVLLAY
-301 AVIIWRLLVIA
+301 AIIMWRLVVIA
-312 GNARDRYGVLVVAG
+312 VNARDRYGVLVVSG

-333 HVYINVGMTVG
+333 HIYVNIGMTVG

-360 STYVTMAISLGVA
+360 STFVTMAFSLGVA